1 MIRILCLS
9 ILPLSF
15 FGFKQEYLFNSKD
28 KIENSIWTYQDLK
41 RFQFSIQD
49 TSALYNIH
57 LSLSAVDSFAT
68 ENIYIKLWTAFPD
81 GKQLE
86 YIKSIP
92 VFDNEGKILGD
103 KSGQTYTQQVV
114 LQENAFFN
122 QVGSYQI
129 TIEQFMRTDSLS
141 GISSVGLIVEKSK
154 EKRS

>member
-1 MIRILCLS
+1 MNI
-9 ILPLSF
+9 F
-15 FGFKQEYLFNSKD
+15 YN
-28 KIENSIWTYQDLK
+28 
-41 RFQFSIQD
+41 
-49 TSALYNIH
+49 NIH

>member
-9 ILPLSF
+9 ILLLSF
-15 FGFKQEYLFNSKD
+15 LACKQEYLFNSKD
-28 KIENSIWTYQDLK
+28 KIDNGIWTYQDLK

-57 LSLSAVDSFAT
+57 LTLSAADSFAT
-68 ENIYIKLWTAFPD
+68 ENIYIKLWTVFPD

-92 VFDNEGKILGD
+92 IFDNEGKIIGD
-103 KSGQTYTQQVV
+103 KSGQTYTQQII

-122 QVGSYQI
+122 QMGSYQI
-129 TIEQFMRTDSLS
+129 TIEQFMRTDSLP
-141 GISSVGLIVEKSK
+141 GISSVGLIIEKSK